1 MLLSHKTKI
10 ALNDKQSNIIGHMC
24 YAASKLW
31 NVCNYERLHYTELE
45 LGDDYP
51 DWYYQKKA
59 HKEDLWYKQM
69 PAQTSQ
75 EVCKLLDKSWKSYIK
90 LLKTGGIKNP
100 HPPRYKHES
109 IPITYM
115 QMGIKHEAKAN
126 QVRLSLPKDLM
137 EYLSSAYGIHDKFL
151 FLENVVFRDMDNIKQ
166 IKIYPPKDG
175 ESEIIIIYE
184 VPDVKILPDN
194 GRYLSIDMGI
204 HNLLTCYDSTDGN
217 TFILGRKYLSICIG
231 FAKEIARVQSQW
243 DRIQASKGIKHPK
256 GSSHIS
262 KLYEKREHTVNDY
275 LHKITRYLT
284 NYCKEK
290 EINTVIIG
298 DIKGIRKDA
307 DFGKKNNQKLH
318 SLPYERIYM
327 MLEYKLKMEGISFV
341 KQRESWSSQCS
352 PLSPE
357 VSKKYADK
365 KCRVKRGL
373 YISDGTVWNAD
384 VVGAFNILR
393 LYLKDEN
400 IAVNLSP
407 KVIKV
412 PTTANVAV

>member
-10 ALNDKQSNIIGHMC
+10 KLNDEQSNIIGHMC

-31 NVCNYERLHYTELE
+31 NVCNYERVQYSESDKTE
-45 LGDDYP
+45 GYP

-69 PAQTSQ
+69 PSQTSQ
-75 EVCKLLDKSWKSYIK
+75 EVCKLLDKSWKSYFK
-90 LLKTGGIKNP
+90 LLKTDGIKNP

-109 IPITYM
+109 IPITYI
-115 QMGIKHEAKAN
+115 QNGIRHETKSST
-126 QVRLSLPKDLM
+126 VRLSLPKGLM
-137 EYLSSAYGIHDKFL
+137 NNLSATYGIHDKFL
-151 FLENVVFRDMDNIKQ
+151 FLENVVFRDMDTIKQ
-166 IKIYPPKDG
+166 IRIYPPKNG
-175 ESEIIIIYE
+175 ESQVIVIYE
-184 VPDVKILPDN
+184 IPDPVMLSDN
-194 GRYLSIDMGI
+194 GRYISIDLGI

-217 TFILGRKYLSICIG
+217 TFILGRKYLSICTG

-243 DRIQASKGIKHPK
+243 GRIQVSKGIKHPK

-262 KLYEKREHTVNDY
+262 KLYEKRDHTVNDY
-275 LHKITRYLT
+275 LHKITRYLV

-290 EINTVIIG
+290 EIHTVIIG

-307 DFGKKNNQKLH
+307 DIGKKNNQKLH

-393 LYLKDEN
+393 LYLIKEN
-400 IAVNLSP
+400 IEVNLSP
-407 KVIKV
+407 NTIKI
-412 PTTANVAV
+412 PTVANVAV